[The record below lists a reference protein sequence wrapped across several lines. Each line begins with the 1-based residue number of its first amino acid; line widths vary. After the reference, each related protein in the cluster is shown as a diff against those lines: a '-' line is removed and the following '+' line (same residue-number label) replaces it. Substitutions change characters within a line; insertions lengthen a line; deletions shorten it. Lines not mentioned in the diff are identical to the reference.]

1 MQEETQWPVG
11 SFGDADTWRHNYFTG
26 FAAVVGDAQ
35 SRTPGGH
42 IAPVLCASDAE
53 RAA

>member
-11 SFGDADTWRHNYFTG
+11 SFADANARCHSYFTG
-26 FAAVVGDAQ
+26 IAAVVGDAQ

-42 IAPVLCASDAE
+42 IASVLCASNAE